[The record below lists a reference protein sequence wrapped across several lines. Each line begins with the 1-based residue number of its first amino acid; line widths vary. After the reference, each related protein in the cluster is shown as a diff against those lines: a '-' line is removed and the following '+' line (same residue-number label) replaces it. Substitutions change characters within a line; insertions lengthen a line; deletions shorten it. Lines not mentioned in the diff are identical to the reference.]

1 MQMTILE
8 MSYLNIRKISSLTI
22 SFEKNG
28 EPVKNTFIMMA
39 SGTGKTTTM
48 DLIKGIFDGAATH
61 WVPEKV
67 RSYRPLSS
75 EISNGC
81 FTITVKFDAKI
92 YKYFLDLNYEV
103 GVATISSSVPAEIGG
118 GKGNKRLFPMSIK
131 DLFTEKFVKRFVFDG
146 EQATKVLDN
155 KSNEAEEAI
164 KYLYGLDEFDN
175 MLIENEKILAE
186 FQAKNEAGKGSDHQ
200 LKNNK
205 TRKNEFEK
213 IVRELKEKLGKSQNK
228 IDLKSVEM
236 KEIEDRINEINNN
249 FTELSN
255 EKNEI
260 QGKLDHCNSEKEL
273 CISGI
278 VANLRS
284 PYLVSL
290 EFSNRMIELGQNM
303 TKLKLP
309 KTISREFFKELS
321 NATDCICGRGIGA
334 KEKQEILKNAESYL
348 GEDQQ
353 FVLNNIKSSLVNSSY
368 SETVE
373 EKYAELQELLIEENK
388 LDTKLRNVKK
398 KLESA
403 GGEKVAV
410 FNQQINALR
419 KKLFEMQT
427 DIEII
432 ESRSDNDARL
442 NERNNLKKA
451 MAELKKFE
459 EKIAAITQTNLS
471 LKRKQKFEVY
481 INQLIQLTNIQLK
494 EDIIRKA
501 NEKIAKVITDDFIE
515 IECID
520 QHIRLKQKGAASMG
534 QTLSIA
540 FCYIGTLF
548 EDSELK
554 FPFIIDSPVN
564 SIDKEK
570 RRAVAEIIPKIFN
583 QMICF
588 VMSAEVAGFAEKF
601 YSRDDS
607 QFITIESKDDSS
619 VPSVNYEIE
628 YFNNYQDELTEV
640 I

>member
-28 EPVKNTFIMMA
+28 EPIKNTFIMMA

-48 DLIKGIFDGAATH
+48 DLVKGIFDGTAIH
-61 WVPEKV
+61 WTPEKV
-67 RSYRPLSS
+67 RSYRPVSS
-75 EISNGC
+75 EIANGC

-92 YKYFLDLNYEV
+92 YKYFLDLDYEV
-103 GVATISSSVPAEIGG
+103 GVATISSSVPAETGG

-146 EQATKVLDN
+146 EQAAKVLDN

-175 MLIENEKILAE
+175 MLIENEKILVE

-213 IVRELKEKLGKSQNK
+213 IVRELKEKSAELQNK
-228 IDLKSVEM
+228 IDIKSAER
-236 KEIEDRINEINNN
+236 KEIEDKINEINNN
-249 FTELSN
+249 FTELSS

-260 QGKLDHCNSEKEL
+260 QGKLDNCNSKKEL

-278 VANLRS
+278 IANLRS

-290 EFSNRMIELGQNM
+290 EFSNRMVELGQNM

-321 NATDCICGRGIGA
+321 NATDCICGRRIGEN
-334 KEKQEILKNAESYL
+334 EKQEILKNAESYL

-353 FVLNNIKSSLVNSSY
+353 FVLNSIKSSLVNSSY

-373 EKYAELQELLIEENK
+373 EEYVELQKLLIEENK

-403 GGEKVAV
+403 GGEEAAV
-410 FNQQINALR
+410 FNQQIDALKEEIVR
-419 KKLFEMQT
+419 MQT
-427 DIEII
+427 DIEIV

-471 LKRKQKFEVY
+471 LKRKQKFEIY

-515 IECID
+515 IERID

-548 EDSELK
+548 EDSELR

-601 YSRDDS
+601 YSMDDS
-607 QFITIESKDDSS
+607 QFITIESKSDST
-619 VPSVNYEIE
+619 VPVVNYEIE
-628 YFNNYQDELTEV
+628 YFNNYQDELKEG